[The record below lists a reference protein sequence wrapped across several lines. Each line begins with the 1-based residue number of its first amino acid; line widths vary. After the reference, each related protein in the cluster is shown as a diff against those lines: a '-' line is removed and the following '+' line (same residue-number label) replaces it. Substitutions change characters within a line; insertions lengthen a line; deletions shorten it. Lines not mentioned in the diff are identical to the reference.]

1 MLARLLNLPKRLG
14 NNQTKKMTDGY
25 IMSNNYIFP
34 LANETWNHAYILQ
47 WISHVCKLARM
58 VTRFINKKSNSFL
71 KEHYKQMAKYR
82 TSIYL

>member
-1 MLARLLNLPKRLG
+1 MLAILLNLPKGLG

-34 LANETWNHAYILQ
+34 LANETRNHAYILQ